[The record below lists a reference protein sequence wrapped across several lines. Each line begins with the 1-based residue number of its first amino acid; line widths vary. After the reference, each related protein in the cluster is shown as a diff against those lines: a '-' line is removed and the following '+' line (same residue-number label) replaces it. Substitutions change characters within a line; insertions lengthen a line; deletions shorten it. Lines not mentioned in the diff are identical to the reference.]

1 MYISFYDLEY
11 KFSYNNYFFYKINE
25 KKLEDF
31 PLNIIKEGEHTK
43 YKLKLNKFSI
53 ATKYLI

>member
-1 MYISFYDLEY
+1 MLIIIFT
-11 KFSYNNYFFYKINE
+11 KIKIHE
-25 KKLEDF
+25 KKLKDF

-43 YKLKLNKFSI
+43 YKLKLKKFSI